1 MLNLEGGRDTIED
14 KFQQTMRISQK
25 IKRAGYN
32 LIEVWECEIDR
43 EILAN
48 ADMHEFMESNEL
60 VKIKPLDPRDCFF
73 GGRVENTAKYLEGD
87 MKYFDIRSLYPFV
100 CKTGEYPI
108 GHPTIYIGKECQKL
122 TGSKNDDITNVHGIV
137 KCNVLPPRD
146 LYHPVLPVRMHGKL
160 LFSLCRTCC
169 EQSFQRE
176 CCHENVQD
184 RILSGTWVANELR
197 AAIAHGYKI
206 VEVFEI
212 WEHQMTKYNK
222 DTNQGGILAEY
233 INEFFA
239 KKTKASGYPSNCET
253 DEQKDRYLREMEEK
267 EGIKLKKEDICDNP
281 GERAISK
288 MVINSLWGKLAQTE
302 NLGKMEVITDPSRLF
317 DLALSLDI
325 EVNSWL
331 PVNEE
336 AIYLG
341 WTHRNECAEIS
352 GLTNVVLAEY
362 TTAQAR
368 LKLFSY
374 ISRLD
379 ERCVY
384 FDTDSVIF

>member
-1 MLNLEGGRDTIED
+1 MQKGYFPHLFNKIENQNYIGLNTSKDYYGIDSMKSDEREKFIVWHDEQEQARYLFDFQEEIVHYCKQDVNILRRACILFRQEFLDCSKVCPFSDCTTIASTCLRVFRTNYLKENTIGIIPRNGYRMTNKQSVKALNWLSWMERVLDRKIQFSARGKELRLPEGFLVDGFSSSRNGKDQSIVLQYHGCWFHGCPLCFKFNRDAKFMGGRDTIED

-48 ADMHEFMESNEL
+48 AEMHEFMESNEL

-160 LFSLCRTCC
+160 LFPLCRTCC

-176 CCHENVQD
+176 CCHENV
-184 RILSGTWVANELR
+184 
-197 AAIAHGYKI
+197 
-206 VEVFEI
+206 
-212 WEHQMTKYNK
+212 
-222 DTNQGGILAEY
+222 
-233 INEFFA
+233 
-239 KKTKASGYPSNCET
+239 
-253 DEQKDRYLREMEEK
+253 
-267 EGIKLKKEDICDNP
+267 
-281 GERAISK
+281 
-288 MVINSLWGKLAQTE
+288 
-302 NLGKMEVITDPSRLF
+302 
-317 DLALSLDI
+317 
-325 EVNSWL
+325 
-331 PVNEE
+331 
-336 AIYLG
+336 
-341 WTHRNECAEIS
+341 
-352 GLTNVVLAEY
+352 
-362 TTAQAR
+362 
-368 LKLFSY
+368 
-374 ISRLD
+374 
-379 ERCVY
+379 
-384 FDTDSVIF
+384 